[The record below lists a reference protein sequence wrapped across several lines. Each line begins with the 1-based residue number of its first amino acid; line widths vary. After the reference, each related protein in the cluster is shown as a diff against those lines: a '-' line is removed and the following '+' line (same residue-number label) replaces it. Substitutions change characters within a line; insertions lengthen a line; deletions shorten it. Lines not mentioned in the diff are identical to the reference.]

1 MNEIEKSNSFKR
13 LQEYRIDF
21 AYSKGQ
27 FYEAVNRL
35 NREKENYIKLKKIID
50 TLILIFTLLTFIAI
64 VGSDILPNQ
73 NIIVGI
79 SALIAFGLSIYQ
91 FIDKNSF
98 ENIKEYQNTADNY
111 LDLYKKAKNIEVKV
125 KDNLI
130 TLKEL
135 DKFIDELH
143 NRQIEV
149 IKNSPKTIY
158 EDYKNAK
165 NAIEKNQS
173 GYSENDFKN
182 T

>member
-1 MNEIEKSNSFKR
+1 MSEIEESNSFKR
-13 LQEYRIDF
+13 LQEYRVDF

-35 NREKENYIKLKKIID
+35 NIEKERYFKLRKTRD
-50 TLILIFTLLTFIAI
+50 TLILIFTLLTFIG
-64 VGSDILPNQ
+64 VVESNILDNQ
-73 NIIVGI
+73 NIIIGV
-79 SALIAFGLSIYQ
+79 SASIAFGLSIYQ

-98 ENIKEYQNTADNY
+98 ENIKEYQVTADDY

-130 TLKEL
+130 TLEEL
-135 DKFIDELH
+135 NKFVDELH

-149 IKNSPKTIY
+149 IQNSPKTIY
-158 EDYKNAK
+158 EDYKNTK